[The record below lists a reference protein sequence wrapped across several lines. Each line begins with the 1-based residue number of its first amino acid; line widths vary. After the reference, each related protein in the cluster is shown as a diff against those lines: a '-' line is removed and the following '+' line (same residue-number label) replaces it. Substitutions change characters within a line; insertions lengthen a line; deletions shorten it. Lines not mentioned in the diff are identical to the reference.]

1 MNSYKYI
8 STLKIFITL
17 CVWIFACIYV
27 YGTTYVQCPWR
38 PDKGT
43 GHLATRIAV
52 VVNHGCGQWKPGPL
66 GELHMFLTTE
76 PSLHLCLFLYVEGKE
91 ENGSAGAWILLR
103 NVNEMMRILRTC
115 RVLSQVPGNAGLLWV
130 PGRPHPQSEFQASL
144 ATVSDSCS
152 RHELRKKV
160 VLVYSIPL
168 QRCWSDFCNYWVCQE
183 QGIAKD
189 WNFHIGAKLLGH

>member
-1 MNSYKYI
+1 MYMAPHMSSVHGGK
-8 STLKIFITL
+8 TRALDTWQLELQWLWITTWVL
-17 CVWIFACIYV
+17 AME
-27 YGTTYVQCPWR
+27 TR
-38 PDKGT
+38 SSKGT
-43 GHLATRIAV
+43 AHVPNYWTIS
-52 VVNHGCGQWKPGPL
+52 
-66 GELHMFLTTE
+66 
-76 PSLHLCLFLYVEGKE
+76 PSLCLFLYVEGKE

-103 NVNEMMRILRTC
+103 NVNEMMRILRTW

-144 ATVSDSCS
+144 AIVSDSCS
-152 RHELRKKV
+152 RHKLRKKI

-168 QRCWSDFCNYWVCQE
+168 QRSWSDFCNYWVCQE